1 MPKHTSTSDP
11 TNGSPRG
18 KTLSIGTVAMTPHLD
33 PEVSRARL
41 IAWIDR
47 AKQECPDLRLLH
59 FGETILGWFHK
70 KGESKAY
77 HARIAETVP
86 GPTTD
91 LVAARARELGLYV
104 SFGLSERSGDKVY
117 NTQALVD
124 PRREIAAVHRKFWMR
139 SPAFDSGGRALTL
152 AEVDGARV
160 ALLICADARSLW
172 LMRAIR
178 RARADIVLASLAD
191 YGTDLRLNQMMGS
204 FYDAWNIVA
213 NRFSEEPP
221 LTWPGMITMTDR
233 WARVRG
239 HSVDREAI
247 VYARVPVTGSCGV
260 GRAIRRALVFIK
272 LLGTAMTFIGS
283 TVLKGIRKRLRRRSS
298 AA

>member
-1 MPKHTSTSDP
+1 MSRSQAAQASKPE
-11 TNGSPRG
+11 
-18 KTLSIGTVAMTPHLD
+18 TLTLATVAMTPDLD
-33 PEVSRARL
+33 PNRSQARL
-41 IAWIDR
+41 CELIER
-47 AKQECPDLRLLH
+47 AAGDCPHLRLIH

-70 KGESKAY
+70 KGESTEY
-77 HARIAETVP
+77 HARIAETIP
-86 GPTTD
+86 GPTTVR
-91 LVAARARELGLYV
+91 VAQLAREHDLYV
-104 SFGLSERSGDKVY
+104 SFGLSERDGDGVY
-117 NTQALVD
+117 NTQVLID
-124 PRREIAAVHRKFWMR
+124 PAGEIIAKHRKYWMR
-139 SPAFDSGGRALTL
+139 SPAFTQGERALTL
-152 AEVDGARV
+152 ADVDGARV
-160 ALLICADARSLW
+160 ALLICADARSFW

-178 RARADIVLASLAD
+178 KARVDVVLASLAD
-191 YGTDLRLNQMMGS
+191 YGVDRRLNRMMGS